1 MNLQNIAVKFLNTS
15 DKSTLDE
22 MHIQNH
28 ILTMNNIFKMY
39 AGKFMQSYENNLF
52 HHILFWIYSDSS
64 KLPHQTCNFKKF
76 LLTQGKPVSRAMLPQ
91 MHWTQGMVR
100 NTWPYQLSISLW
112 LHTSVQNL
120 PALWACW
127 CKLKNGISLTH
138 VVLFILCDKGG
149 SSQ

>member
-1 MNLQNIAVKFLNTS
+1 
-15 DKSTLDE
+15 

-28 ILTMNNIFKMY
+28 ILTMNNIFKMYAGKFMQSYENNLFHHILTMY